1 MGKYLHKYLNYA
13 DFHADYE
20 GEKPL
25 RPDWFIC
32 SLGKF
37 FYSYSPNDYWCY
49 YYDGN
54 IQLSVFGF
62 APKVGIWTGATLP
75 DNPDDFVGA
84 INYNVPEG
92 QSGHYVE
99 ITEVAPVPE
108 PRQSIY
114 SEPWVS
120 VTKGKYISGDTR
132 WGDGRFKYEYIGEVD
147 VYEGRQA

>member
-25 RPDWFIC
+25 RPEWFIC
-32 SLGKF
+32 PLGK
-37 FYSYSPNDYWCY
+37 SSTA
-49 YYDGN
+49 
-54 IQLSVFGF
+54 SSRR
-62 APKVGIWTGATLP
+62 WTGATLP
-75 DNPDDFVGA
+75 VNPDDFVGA
-84 INYNVPEG
+84 INNDVPEG

-132 WGDGRFKYEYIGEVD
+132 WDGRFKYEYIGEVD
-147 VYEGRQA
+147 VYEGEMN